1 MKVGERMMGK
11 IERVA
16 YMLQIHNSPEQVNKF
31 IKQLLSGDEA
41 DIYIHI
47 DQKSYQSI
55 KGKIIE
61 GPHVMV
67 LPESVDCEW
76 GDISQIDTTLVL
88 LHAVMA
94 SNKSY
99 DYVCLRSGQD
109 LLVKDGFHDY
119 LSENSGNVFLNYRSM
134 TNELGL
140 VELSWPKITRRR
152 YTSAH
157 PVRIYRRMVQ
167 EFHRRGLN
175 LSPNRNYW
183 PKEYSFYKGSQW
195 FTIPFEVAKYMV
207 DFLEKNEWYY
217 KFFENTLI
225 PDESFFHTLIMNSP
239 FKEDVVNDNLLFLKW
254 GETLK
259 DRNSPQFLTSED
271 IPVIENSGHYF
282 ARKFDENIDPVVV
295 NYFTEK
301 YSLKDVGKFHQ
312 NEEQLVAVD

>member
-1 MKVGERMMGK
+1 MKVGERMTRK

-16 YMLQIHNSPEQVNKF
+16 YMLQIHNRPEQVNKF

-55 KGKIIE
+55 KGQIIE

-67 LPESVDCEW
+67 LPESIDCEW
-76 GDISQIDTTLVL
+76 GDISQIDTTLLL

-119 LSENSGNVFLNYRSM
+119 LSENKGSVFLNYRSM
-134 TNELGL
+134 TNELAL

-157 PVRIYRRMVQ
+157 PVRIYRRMIQ
-167 EFHRRGLN
+167 EFHRIGLT
-175 LSPNRNYW
+175 LLPNRNYW
-183 PKEYSFYKGSQW
+183 PRDYSFYKGSQW
-195 FTIPFEVAKYMV
+195 FTIPFPVAKYIV
-207 DFLEKNEWYY
+207 EFLKENEWYHQY
-217 KFFENTLI
+217 FENTLI

-239 FKEDVVNDNLLFLKW
+239 YKDDVVNDNLLFLKW
-254 GETLK
+254 GVTLR
-259 DRNSPQFLTSED
+259 DRNSPQYLTEED
-271 IPVIENSGHYF
+271 IPAIEKSEHFF
-282 ARKFDENIDPVVV
+282 ARKFDEKVDSTVVD
-295 NYFTEK
+295 YFTRK
-301 YSLKDVGKFHQ
+301 YRIR
-312 NEEQLVAVD
+312 NESEIHLHDEELVKN